1 MLIWID
7 YYNMG
12 IVGMNLHY
20 CVSLAI
26 EIIGICIVSLGL
38 IEMCV
43 FKIVNPASFLIT
55 GGSLIMAIGSAI
67 FAKYIKWNRRG

>member
-1 MLIWID
+1 MSIWIN
-7 YYNMG
+7 YYNTE

-20 CVSLAI
+20 CVSLVI
-26 EIIGICIVSLGL
+26 EIIGMCIVSLGL

-55 GGSLIMAIGSAI
+55 GGSLVMAIGSAI
-67 FAKYIKWNRRG
+67 FAKYIKWKAKD